1 MLYITIS
8 AQDTIEILATN
19 VVHREQEVHQ
29 YQVNIDNYTHLL
41 SVLPQGDWPTEI
53 AVYTQTKPEE
63 LPYSLP
69 LETVT
74 AISDYQFRDR
84 IRVLIRTETIEQ
96 NKAKFSLAALKSQIP
111 ASELETLVLAAKQ
124 KINS

>member
-1 MLYITIS
+1 MSYITIS
-8 AQDTIEILATN
+8 AQDTLEVLATN
-19 VVHREQEVHQ
+19 IVYREQEVHQ

-41 SVLPQGDWPTEI
+41 SVLSQGDWPSEL
-53 AVYTQTKPEE
+53 VMYSQTKTEE

-96 NKAKFSLAALKSQIP
+96 NKAKFSLSALKSQIP